1 MKPLT
6 TDTFFNGRIQV
17 KQSRSG
23 YRFSIDAV
31 LLAWHAGPRP
41 GDTILDL
48 GTGCGIIP
56 MILAYRHSKIKI
68 YGIEVQAEL
77 ADIASRNVSENRM
90 EDQIAI
96 LCMDMKTLKHE
107 LFPGPVDLVIS
118 NPPFRRATSGRINPN
133 SQRAIARHEIKVT
146 LDNVIES
153 ARRMLRT
160 GGRFV
165 MIYSVERLTDILTK
179 MRSAGIEPKSIRMIH
194 STKDTDAKLILVEGK
209 KGGRAG
215 VKIFPPLMIYRL
227 NGSYSDEVE
236 KMFMAQTVTNRLI
249 NPVCSSPGR

>member
-17 KQSRSG
+17 KQNQSG

-31 LLAWHAGPRP
+31 MLAWHAEPRP

-56 MILAYRHSKIKI
+56 MILSYRNPKIKI

-77 ADIASRNVSENRM
+77 ADIASLNVSENRM

-107 LFPGPVDLVIS
+107 LFSGPVDLVIS
-118 NPPFRRATSGRINPN
+118 NPPFRRANSGRINPDP
-133 SQRAIARHEIKVT
+133 QRAIARHEIKVT
-146 LDNVIES
+146 LDNVIET

-160 GGRFV
+160 AGRFV
-165 MIYSVERLTDILTK
+165 MIYSAERLTDILTK
-179 MRSAGIEPKSIRMIH
+179 MRSAAIEPKSIRMIH
-194 STKDTDAKLILVEGK
+194 STQNTDAKLILVEGK

-215 VKIFPPLMIYRL
+215 VKISPPLMIYRQ

-236 KMFMAQTVTNRLI
+236 KMFM
-249 NPVCSSPGR
+249 P